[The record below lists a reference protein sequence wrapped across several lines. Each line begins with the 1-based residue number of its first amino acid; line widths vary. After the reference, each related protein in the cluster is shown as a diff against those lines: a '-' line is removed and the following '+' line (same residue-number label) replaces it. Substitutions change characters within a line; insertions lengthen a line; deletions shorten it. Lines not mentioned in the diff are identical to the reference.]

1 MKEIGKRT
9 KYYLIQS
16 IVIFVLIVIH
26 IILGATFYH
35 KTKQMDKFMI
45 ILFFILL
52 FLEAYLIIYI
62 ILEFKK
68 RNYKVYISDGHLIY
82 RNFDICLYQI
92 TSVRYKTMQ
101 HKYFP
106 LRHGKLFIYTNNSR
120 YKIKGLSDVKNVS
133 KRIEEEI
140 ALNKKNNE

>member
-1 MKEIGKRT
+1 MKKKI
-9 KYYLIQS
+9 

-35 KTKQMDKFMI
+35 KTKQIDKFMI

-68 RNYKVYISDGHLIY
+68 RNYKF
-82 RNFDICLYQI
+82 N
-92 TSVRYKTMQ
+92 
-101 HKYFP
+101 
-106 LRHGKLFIYTNNSR
+106 
-120 YKIKGLSDVKNVS
+120 
-133 KRIEEEI
+133 KRM
-140 ALNKKNNE
+140 

>member
-35 KTKQMDKFMI
+35 KTKQ
-45 ILFFILL
+45 
-52 FLEAYLIIYI
+52 
-62 ILEFKK
+62 
-68 RNYKVYISDGHLIY
+68 
-82 RNFDICLYQI
+82 
-92 TSVRYKTMQ
+92 

-120 YKIKGLSDVKNVS
+120 YKIKGLADVKNVS